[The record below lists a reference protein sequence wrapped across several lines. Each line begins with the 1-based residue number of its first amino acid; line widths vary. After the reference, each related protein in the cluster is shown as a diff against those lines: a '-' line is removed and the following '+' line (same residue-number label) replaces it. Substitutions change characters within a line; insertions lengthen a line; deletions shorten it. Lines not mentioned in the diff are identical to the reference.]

1 MKQKVGNMMNIKTD
15 MDIKQHISQL
25 ENQIEKLKQ
34 LQE

>member
-1 MKQKVGNMMNIKTD
+1 MMNIKTD